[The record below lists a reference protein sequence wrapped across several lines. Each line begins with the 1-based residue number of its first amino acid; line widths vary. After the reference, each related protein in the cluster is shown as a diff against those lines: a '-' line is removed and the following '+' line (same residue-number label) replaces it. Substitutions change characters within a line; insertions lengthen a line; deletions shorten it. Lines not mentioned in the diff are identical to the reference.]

1 MNKKYGSLMILV
13 SAIVVVIYTLWVPT
27 SYLLNG
33 GKTNVVLNDILPDP
47 IWGLIIPVY
56 LLILITAFIF
66 GWIGWNIICG
76 TPQEEKSIND
86 LSNE

>member
-13 SAIVVVIYTLWVPT
+13 SVIVVVIYTLWVPA

-33 GKTNVVLNDILPDP
+33 GNNLILNDILPDP

-56 LLILITAFIF
+56 LLILITAFLF

-76 TPQEEKSIND
+76 PPQEDTSIKE
-86 LSNE
+86 L